1 MPDLSTWRKALAGEP
16 IPLHENDP
24 QPGYWRIRQGRG
36 GPFLPVAIWREPDG
50 ALKALRDGAPA
61 DAQQLWTWCCRHP
74 VPYETYVAVA
84 ERGEAWPDEVPA
96 GPGHNSQAVD
106 PAGAML
112 EEIQSLQQTAADW
125 LAAASPLSQT
135 VEADRAANF
144 AERFAQLERQA
155 EEARTLAKRP
165 VLEAGRAI
173 DAAWRPAIEA
183 AADGKTRMKKAL
195 EPYLLAEQQRLASL
209 QGDGGELPSPAL
221 LPRAGTLGRRVGLRT
236 LRRLQVRDR
245 EALIKAYR
253 RDPRFW
259 GHAGI
264 DAILADLAEA
274 DLRAGRS
281 VKGAVFVEDQVA
293 A

>member
-16 IPLHENDP
+16 VPLHENQP
-24 QPGYWRIRQGRG
+24 QPGYWRLRQGRG

-61 DAQQLWTWCCRHP
+61 DAQDLWTWCCRHP

-96 GPGHNSQAVD
+96 GPGHNSHSVD

-183 AADGKTRMKKAL
+183 AADGKRRMKKAL
-195 EPYLLAEQQRLASL
+195 EPYLLAEQHRLATL
-209 QGDGGELPSPAL
+209 QGEGGLPSPAAA
-221 LPRAGTLGRRVGLRT
+221 PRAGTLGRRVGLRT

-259 GHAGI
+259 AHAGVE
-264 DAILADLAEA
+264 AVLLALAEA
-274 DLRAGRS
+274 DLKAGRAVS
-281 VKGAVFVEDQVA
+281 GAEWIEEQVA

>member
-1 MPDLSTWRKALAGEP
+1 MPDLATWRKALAGEA
-16 IPLHENDP
+16 PLHENDP
-24 QPGYWRIRQGRG
+24 QPGYWRLRQGRG

-50 ALKALRDGAPA
+50 TLKALRDGAPA
-61 DAQQLWTWCCRHP
+61 DAQELWTWCCTNP
-74 VPYETYVAVA
+74 VSYETYVAVA
-84 ERGEAWPDEVPA
+84 ERGEAWPDDVPA
-96 GPGHNSQAVD
+96 GPGHNSRSVD

-112 EEIQSLQQTAADW
+112 EEILALQSSAEDW
-125 LAAASPLSQT
+125 LAVASPIAHA

-155 EEARTLAKRP
+155 EEARTLAKKP

-173 DAAWRPAIEA
+173 DAAWRPVIEA
-183 AADGKTRMKKAL
+183 AGLGKKRLKKAL
-195 EPYLLAEQQRLASL
+195 EPYLLAEQHRLATL
-209 QGDGGELPSPAL
+209 QQESEGAAAPASP
-221 LPRAGTLGRRVGLRT
+221 RVGTLGRRVGLRT

-259 GHAGI
+259 AHAGV
-264 DAILADLAEA
+264 DAVLIDLAEA
-274 DLRAGRS
+274 DLKAGRKVS
-281 VKGAVFVEDQVA
+281 GAEWIDEQVA